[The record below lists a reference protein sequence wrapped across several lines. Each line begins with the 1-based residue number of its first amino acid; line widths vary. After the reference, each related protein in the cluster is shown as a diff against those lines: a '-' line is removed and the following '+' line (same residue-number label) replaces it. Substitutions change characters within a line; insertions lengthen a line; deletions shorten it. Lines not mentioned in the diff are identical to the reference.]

1 MKDTP
6 AIYLGKIVSKKNFR
20 AFIHA
25 PNGATKLV
33 NSWDEYEAHME
44 KGLWFPTKEDAQEA
58 LASVAPKEPEPQVKA
73 PEEVIEKPK
82 AQKAKKASDDGFLPK
97 TR

>member
-6 AIYLGKIVSKKNFR
+6 AIYNGRIVSKKNFR

-25 PNGATKLV
+25 PNGSKKLV
-33 NSWDEYEAHME
+33 DSWDEYEKHME
-44 KGLWFPTKEDAQEA
+44 TGLWFPDAESAQCA
-58 LASVAPKEPEPQVKA
+58 AIVPKEPEPEPV
-73 PEEVIEKPK
+73 VLEKPK
-82 AQKAKKASDDGFLPK
+82 ASKTKKVDDGFLPK